1 MNVGNSGDVSRGR
14 VLVVD
19 DEDALR
25 RAYARVLER
34 DGYEVVTAADG
45 RAATQELGRASM
57 LDAVVSDIRMPEMSG
72 LELLRAVRKRDEDLP
87 VILVTANPDLASA
100 REAIDQGAYKY
111 LAKPVDNDLLAM
123 NVQRAVTLRRMGRL
137 KREAL
142 TALGRDALQSVERA
156 TLEASFKRALGT
168 LWMAYQPIVS
178 AKDGQIYGYEALLRT
193 QEPTLPHPGAV
204 IEAAERLGRLEEL
217 GREIRAAAPVPMGT
231 AGAATLFLNLHPHD
245 LRDETLFAAESP
257 LGRIALRVVLEITER
272 ASLGD
277 VPDVRDRLVRLR
289 RMGFR
294 LAVDD
299 LGAGYAGLNSFATLE
314 PEIVKLD
321 MSLVRDIDSN
331 SIKRAVVDKMTSL
344 AHNLRAL
351 VVAEGVETV
360 AERDALA
367 AVGCDLMQGY
377 LFARPGRPFPSAAW
391 GSDPSPGARPRVECP
406 AASARGTR
414 A

>member
-1 MNVGNSGDVSRGR
+1 
-14 VLVVD
+14 
-19 DEDALR
+19 
-25 RAYARVLER
+25 
-34 DGYEVVTAADG
+34 
-45 RAATQELGRASM
+45 
-57 LDAVVSDIRMPEMSG
+57 
-72 LELLRAVRKRDEDLP
+72 
-87 VILVTANPDLASA
+87 
-100 REAIDQGAYKY
+100 
-111 LAKPVDNDLLAM
+111 
-123 NVQRAVTLRRMGRL
+123 
-137 KREAL
+137 
-142 TALGRDALQSVERA
+142 
-156 TLEASFKRALGT
+156 
-168 LWMAYQPIVS
+168 MAYQPIVT
-178 AKDGQIYGYEALLRT
+178 AKDGQIYGYEGLLRT

-217 GREIRAAAPVPMGT
+217 GREIRAVAPVPLGT

-245 LRDETLFAAESP
+245 LRDETLFGADSP

-299 LGAGYAGLNSFATLE
+299 LGAGYAGLNSFAALE

-321 MSLVRDIDSN
+321 LSLVRDIDSN

-344 AHNLRAL
+344 SHNLGAL

-360 AERDALA
+360 AERDALI

-391 GSDPSPGARPRVECP
+391 GSEPSRRSFPH
-406 AASARGTR
+406 T
-414 A
+414 